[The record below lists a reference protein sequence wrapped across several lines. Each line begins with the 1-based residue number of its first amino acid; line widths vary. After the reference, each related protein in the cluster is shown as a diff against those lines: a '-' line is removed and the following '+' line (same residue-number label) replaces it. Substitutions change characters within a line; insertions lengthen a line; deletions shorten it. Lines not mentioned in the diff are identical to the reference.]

1 MMALLNV
8 AYLPNIV
15 NSLVDMK
22 SGGKVKKFSLN
33 TCIFILIQTIKIL
46 KESQNLSALKFM
58 KIIVSVLFS
67 NKQIPSY
74 VLKFIMDQGKAENK
88 HEKLK
93 KYLGYISQNNSTDD
107 LYSYTLNNYNASI
120 NFNMFIEKCL
130 YIDQNPN
137 MEYFEQLKQEIDI
150 IKQKE
155 AQEGSAEFKKKAVG
169 NRLQDETV
177 RNLFVEKIGQKK
189 MQKVQNYHR

>member
-1 MMALLNV
+1 
-8 AYLPNIV
+8 
-15 NSLVDMK
+15 
-22 SGGKVKKFSLN
+22 
-33 TCIFILIQTIKIL
+33 
-46 KESQNLSALKFM
+46 M
-58 KIIVSVLFS
+58 KIITTVLFS

-93 KYLGYISQNNSTDD
+93 KYFCFISQNNSTDD
-107 LYSYTLNNYNASI
+107 LYSYTLNNYNATD
-120 NFNMFIEKCL
+120 NFNLFIEKCL

-155 AQEGSAEFKKKAVG
+155 ELEGSTQFKKKEVG
-169 NRLQDETV
+169 NRL
-177 RNLFVEKIGQKK
+177 
-189 MQKVQNYHR
+189 